1 MIATKKRPDKLP
13 ASSSAPV
20 PCMNTQTQPAEA
32 TPPVRPKPEQIAE
45 IPVHNGQ
52 ETAVLMREVDP
63 NGAIV
68 VHAIKKSPYAHE
80 RMHDHGRIDDEMY
93 DAAERFRIDFAKAG
107 LEGHYA
113 SIDMFRSRGP
123 GQPNQS
129 DNVME
134 ARQRVRSA
142 LNALGM
148 RKTGTSLSQ
157 SCIWFVVGCGHT
169 LDQYAMRIRNG
180 GVSMSSERASG
191 ILTGALE
198 RLVLHYGLATPA
210 DLKHRGA
217 KRGYQ
222 DGLRAAA
229 DLADLFH
236 ISATGTPQEA
246 VKAFASFLRNKV
258 AKVKRVE

>member
-1 MIATKKRPDKLP
+1 MNSQTP
-13 ASSSAPV
+13 A
-20 PCMNTQTQPAEA
+20 AEA
-32 TPPVRPKPEQIAE
+32 AAPVRPKPEQLAE

-52 ETAVLMREVDP
+52 DTAALMREVDP
-63 NGAIV
+63 GGAIV
-68 VHAIKKSPYAHE
+68 VHAIKKSPYVHE
-80 RMHDHGRIDDEMY
+80 RMHDIGTIDHEMY

-107 LEGHYA
+107 LEGHFA
-113 SIDMFRSRGP
+113 SIDMFRTRGP
-123 GQPNQS
+123 GQPNHS
-129 DNVME
+129 DAVME
-134 ARQRVRSA
+134 ARHRVRGA

-157 SCIWFVVGCGHT
+157 SCIWFMVGCGHT
-169 LDQYAMRIRNG
+169 QEQYAVRIRNG

-222 DGLRAAA
+222 EGLRAAA

-236 ISATGTPQEA
+236 ISAQGTPQEA
-246 VKAFASFLRNKV
+246 VKAFGKYLREKV
-258 AKVKRVE
+258 AKIKRGG